1 MNLTD
6 AGALVGI
13 ADKNDPD
20 HLRCVAAAR
29 TLPKAPLLTTWP
41 CFTEAM
47 HLLHREGGYRAQ
59 EELWQLRRKG
69 ILVVHELTSVEGD
82 RMDALMQ
89 QYRNTPMDL
98 ADASLVAVAE
108 SLHLTRIF
116 TLDHHFYAYCIHSTG
131 VFEVIPSK

>member
-6 AGALVGI
+6 TGPLVAI

-20 HLRCVAAAR
+20 HFRCVATTKA
-29 TLPKAPLLTTWP
+29 LPKFPLLTTWP

-47 HLLHREGGYRAQ
+47 YLLHREGGYRAQ
-59 EELWQLRRKG
+59 EALWQLRRKG
-69 ILVVHELTSVEGD
+69 VVVVHELTQADAD

-89 QYRNTPMDL
+89 QYKDAPMDL

-108 SLHLTRIF
+108 SLNLSRIF
-116 TLDHHFYAYCIHSTG
+116 TIDHHFRAYRIHQTG
-131 VFEVIPSK
+131 AFEVFP

>member
-6 AGALVGI
+6 TGPLVAI

-20 HLRCVAAAR
+20 HARCVATTK
-29 TLPKAPLLTTWP
+29 TLPKSPLLTTWP

-59 EELWQLRRKG
+59 EALWQLRRKG
-69 ILVVHELTSVEGD
+69 VVVVHELTSAEAD

-89 QYRNTPMDL
+89 QYQDAPMDL

-108 SLHLTRIF
+108 SLNLSRVF
-116 TLDHHFYAYCIHSTG
+116 TIDHHFRAYRLRQTG
-131 VFEVIPSK
+131 VFEIVP

>member
-6 AGALVGI
+6 TGPLVAI

-20 HLRCVAAAR
+20 HLRCVATTR
-29 TLPKAPLLTTWP
+29 TLPKSPLLTTWP

-47 HLLHREGGYRAQ
+47 YLLHREGGYPAQ
-59 EELWQLRRKG
+59 EALWQLRRKG
-69 ILVVHELTSVEGD
+69 VVVIQELTQADAD

-89 QYRNTPMDL
+89 QYKDASMDL

-108 SLHLTRIF
+108 SLNLTRIF
-116 TLDHHFYAYCIHSTG
+116 TIDHHFRAYRIHQTG
-131 VFEVIPSK
+131 VFDVVP